1 MTFNPDN
8 TNEHVQQDD
17 PFDSAT
23 NATLAPRAY
32 YGQIDIDAWYC
43 ALVKGQGKVPY
54 DAAVHE
60 RKSTAITILVTPLA
74 EQKVTFTLKREMI
87 AESREWA
94 GIVWPSVKALGITSA
109 RDLNDKWAKVIQA
122 PTGRKYRSKDGEER
136 EASTFKFLAIYPD
149 ETACRA
155 AFYAETP
162 ATPDDAA
169 DQVGPIPGFDDGT
182 TAPAQDKERETATKF
197 LEVMIKQHSGNKAA
211 IWAQV
216 QGIPMITK
224 YYQEADLD
232 AVIATVYQPQGA

>member
-1 MTFNPDN
+1 MTFNSDN
-8 TNEHVQQDD
+8 PNEHVQDD
-17 PFDSAT
+17 PFDSAS
-23 NATLAPRAY
+23 NATLAPREY
-32 YGQIDIDAWYC
+32 YGQIDIDCWFC
-43 ALVKGQGKVPY
+43 ALIKGQGKVPY
-54 DAAVHE
+54 DPAVHE
-60 RKSTAITILVTPLA
+60 RKSTAITVLITPLA
-74 EQKVTFTLKREMI
+74 EQKITFTLKREMI

-109 RDLNDKWAKVIQA
+109 RDLQGKWVKVIQA
-122 PTGRKYRSKDGEER
+122 PTGRKYRGRDGEER

-149 ETACRA
+149 EAACRA

-162 ATPDDAA
+162 ATPDDTA

-216 QGIPMITK
+216 QAIPMITK
-224 YYQEADLD
+224 HYQEADLD
-232 AVIATVYQPQGA
+232 KAIAEVYQGQVA